1 MYGEDRNGRN
11 VHENGQKR
19 ARSVPGRGD
28 ARSQPGMTEDEPGM
42 TEDGTGREMDGQ
54 SETGARVI
62 ETKETERL
70 VL

>member
-1 MYGEDRNGRN
+1 MTED
-11 VHENGQKR
+11 EQ
-19 ARSVPGRGD
+19 
-28 ARSQPGMTEDEPGM
+28 GMTEDEPGM